1 LLVRYLVIDEKVV
14 ALKKERDDER
24 HKLEQIDTVTAEMQ
38 RALRKLDIAK
48 RTGSS
53 AVDVTEEQIVVPEAQ
68 LARVVGPGGRNIG
81 VVEAECS
88 VLVNLERPPRVRAAQ
103 APGSVPYLSP
113 CLASSPSLA
122 PL

>member
-1 LLVRYLVIDEKVV
+1 MVIDEKLL

-24 HKLEQIDTVTAEMQ
+24 QMLDQIDTVTAEMQ

-53 AVDVTEEQIVVPEAQ
+53 AVEVTEEQITVPEAQ

-81 VVEAECS
+81 VIEAECS
-88 VLVNLERPPRVRAAQ
+88 VLVNLERPPRVRTAQ
-103 APGSVPYLSP
+103 PPGRHP
-113 CLASSPSLA
+113 
-122 PL
+122 